1 MDRWLRN
8 VNVVR
13 IVALVLAIMLW
24 VVVHLEEN
32 TPSSA
37 AGTGI
42 KEYTI
47 SNVAVTPIYDNSA
60 YFVQLIEPTQVV
72 VTVTG
77 RESAWKRI
85 STSGYSIEVDLTKVT
100 KGEHVLPLT
109 PVNFPSSVAV
119 RVEPSNVRVVIEEKA
134 RNQVPVTIQVTGT
147 PATGLKAG
155 QPIIKPKSVIVTV
168 PSSKLEDIDVVK
180 AEVSVEKASAAISK
194 QVKLIAYD
202 KSGKVMDTAL
212 IDPPVVDV
220 EVPITSPFATVP
232 LQIKLQGEPPR
243 GFSIASLTK
252 NIDKV
257 TVYGPQEVVEKL
269 EFIEGPTINLTD
281 FREDKELSLDIP
293 LKNKVTQVEPAKVDV
308 KIDIVPSEN
317 KTIEGVPISIIGQ
330 NDGFETKVVS
340 PENSK
345 MNIILEGAAVNLSK
359 LKVQDVQAIVD
370 VSNLPPGTHELP
382 VVWNL
387 PTYIKKGIQ
396 QDFKVSVE
404 ISAKQTKVASVEM
417 IKELD

>member
-119 RVEPSNVRVVIEEKA
+119 RVEPSNVRVVIE
-134 RNQVPVTIQVTGT
+134 
-147 PATGLKAG
+147 
-155 QPIIKPKSVIVTV
+155 
-168 PSSKLEDIDVVK
+168 
-180 AEVSVEKASAAISK
+180 
-194 QVKLIAYD
+194 
-202 KSGKVMDTAL
+202 
-212 IDPPVVDV
+212 
-220 EVPITSPFATVP
+220 
-232 LQIKLQGEPPR
+232 
-243 GFSIASLTK
+243 
-252 NIDKV
+252 
-257 TVYGPQEVVEKL
+257 
-269 EFIEGPTINLTD
+269 
-281 FREDKELSLDIP
+281 
-293 LKNKVTQVEPAKVDV
+293 
-308 KIDIVPSEN
+308 
-317 KTIEGVPISIIGQ
+317 
-330 NDGFETKVVS
+330 
-340 PENSK
+340 
-345 MNIILEGAAVNLSK
+345 
-359 LKVQDVQAIVD
+359 
-370 VSNLPPGTHELP
+370 
-382 VVWNL
+382 
-387 PTYIKKGIQ
+387 
-396 QDFKVSVE
+396 
-404 ISAKQTKVASVEM
+404 
-417 IKELD
+417 